1 MKPRYYPYKTTKPA
15 TTTTKK
21 QNPFLKG
28 KGKEPIKKKQLEPEK
43 NNILTEDFRSL
54 IRENA
59 YIGTNGYTIPKS
71 VFDSDV
77 GSGSEHKELIFLR
90 ESLTLEPKKDGYC
103 PTTALAPV
111 SFPVFREN
119 ASKIYLPQFY
129 GIERYGMPKNKLS
142 FGDDISVPFVKPIRD
157 YQEAIIDVY
166 LRHITHSKEERER
179 TGGGILEVP
188 CGRGKCLGINTPILM
203 FDGSIK
209 KVQDVVVGDFL
220 MGDDSTPRKVLTL
233 ARGREPMYKIE
244 CKKGDGYIVNE
255 SHILSLKY
263 GTYMNKDTPKN
274 SVLDISV
281 LDYLKLPKYYHG
293 RSGPLYGYRVPITFP
308 DKEVEIDPYL
318 FGYWLGD
325 GSSKGT
331 GISTQE
337 STIIKYIVDCFK
349 TKHTTLYLKYTG
361 FQYDYRINSIDP
373 NTSNKSNIF
382 MNFLRDYNIINN
394 KHIPTHYKCNS
405 SVKQLELLAGII
417 DSDGHYHDNCYEI
430 TQKSEKLLDDIIYLA
445 KSLGFSANKRMVKK
459 SCQNGFVGT
468 YYTVNICGEGLEKIP
483 VKCPRKKGNKREL
496 LRDCLKYRISVKPIG
511 IDDYYGFEI
520 DGNRRFVLGDYTVT
534 HNTVMGLKIIS
545 ILSKKTLILVH
556 KEFLMNQ
563 WIERI
568 AEFLPAARV
577 GKIQGP
583 VFDIVEKDIVIG
595 MIQSLYDRTFPTDA
609 FSSFGLTIIDEVHR
623 IGSEEFSKTLFK
635 TITRCMLGISATV
648 ERKDGLTCLLYHF
661 IGPKI
666 YSEERKDDTVVEV
679 RAIEY
684 IHPQEE
690 YNVVA
695 YDYKGNVQ
703 YSTMVSKISNFVPRS
718 QFLVQ
723 VLRDLIRA
731 QPDQQ
736 IMVLSHIRALLT
748 FLYDS
753 LNSLEEPSNKIDVGY
768 YVGGMKKEA
777 LEATEK
783 KQVVLATYAMAAEAL
798 DIKTLNTL
806 VMVSPKT
813 DIIQSVG
820 RILRMKADG
829 KVIVD
834 IVDTHDVFQNQWKKR
849 RAYYKKCGYGI
860 RYVKST
866 NYVDMSSTHVES
878 WKRVN
883 IPTVTPEDS
892 TLESKEEEEIEKRV
906 CHIPI
911 AEYDFSDPDLE
922 EDENPDEEC

>member
-1 MKPRYYPYKTTKPA
+1 MKPRFYNKKTSI
-15 TTTTKK
+15 
-21 QNPFLKG
+21 
-28 KGKEPIKKKQLEPEK
+28 IKKDKPNPNNKKVEQEK
-43 NNILTEDFRSL
+43 HIISDDLRT
-54 IRENA
+54 IVRENA
-59 YIGTNGYTIPKS
+59 YIGSNGYTIPKS
-71 VFDSDV
+71 VFDS
-77 GSGSEHKELIFLR
+77 GSNSNSNSNTKELIFLR

-103 PTTALAPV
+103 PTTAVAPV

-166 LRHITHSKEERER
+166 LRHIQAPSPSEQRERER
-179 TGGGILEVP
+179 EMVGGGGILEVP

-203 FDGSIK
+203 FDGTIK
-209 KVQDVVVGDFL
+209 MVQDVVVGDLL

-233 ARGREPMYKIE
+233 ARGREKMFKVREKTNYVGE
-244 CKKGDGYIVNE
+244 EYIVNE
-255 SHILSLKY
+255 SHILSLK
-263 GTYMNKDTPKN
+263 TDQKE
-274 SVLDISV
+274 VIDIP
-281 LDYLKLPKYYHG
+281 LADYLILPKH
-293 RSGPLYGYRVPITFP
+293 LQETLFGYRVPIQFHLTQENFR
-308 DKEVEIDPYL
+308 IDPDPYMIG
-318 FGYWLGD
+318 F
-325 GSSKGT
+325 SS
-331 GISTQE
+331 ST
-337 STIIKYIVDCFK
+337 
-349 TKHTTLYLKYTG
+349 
-361 FQYDYRINSIDP
+361 SIP
-373 NTSNKSNIF
+373 QK
-382 MNFLRDYNIINN
+382 
-394 KHIPTHYKCNS
+394 YKCNIPEI
-405 SVKQLELLAGII
+405 QLEVLAGIVDRYGDFNSSTPI
-417 DSDGHYHDNCYEI
+417 EI
-430 TQKSEKLLDDIIYLA
+430 IPPQNSTLIEDILFLSR
-445 KSLGFSANKRMVKK
+445 SLGFACYRTKGKSKK
-459 SCQNGFVGT
+459 IRIRILIGNNTPIIPTRKMEIDKLQENISLSYNF
-468 YYTVNICGEGLEKIP
+468 TVEALLEM
-483 VKCPRKKGNKREL
+483 
-496 LRDCLKYRISVKPIG
+496 
-511 IDDYYGFEI
+511 DYYGFEI

-568 AEFLPAARV
+568 SEFLPSARV

-583 VFDIVEKDIVIG
+583 TFDIVEKDIVIG
-595 MIQSLYDRTFPTDA
+595 MIQSLYDRVFPTDA

-666 YSEERKDDTVVEV
+666 YSEERKNDTVVQV
-679 RAIEY
+679 RAIEFA
-684 IHPQEE
+684 HPQEE

-723 VLRDLIRA
+723 VIRDLIRA

-748 FLYDS
+748 FLHDHLS
-753 LNSLEEPSNKIDVGY
+753 CPSENDRIDVGY

-777 LEATEK
+777 LEATERK
-783 KQVVLATYAMAAEAL
+783 KVVLATYAMAAEAL

-834 IVDTHDVFQNQWKKR
+834 IIDTHEVFQNQWKKR

-866 NYVDMSSTHVES
+866 NYVDMSESEIGS
-878 WKRVN
+878 WKC
-883 IPTVTPEDS
+883 IAKASAIIT
-892 TLESKEEEEIEKRV
+892 EEEE
-906 CHIPI
+906 
-911 AEYDFSDPDLE
+911 E
-922 EDENPDEEC
+922 EDGDDIQGVCFISPEIMEKMEEN

>member
-1 MKPRYYPYKTTKPA
+1 MKPRYYPYKTTKPVA
-15 TTTTKK
+15 SVPKK
-21 QNPFLKG
+21 PIQK
-28 KGKEPIKKKQLEPEK
+28 KKEPQEKQHL
-43 NNILTEDFRSL
+43 LTDDLRSR

-71 VFDSDV
+71 VFESQ
-77 GSGSEHKELIFLR
+77 EKELIFLR
-90 ESLTLEPKKDGYC
+90 ESLTMEPKKDGYC

-157 YQEAIIDVY
+157 YQETIIDVY
-166 LRHITHSKEERER
+166 LRHIDSASPKDMLAPQAPS
-179 TGGGILEVP
+179 GGGILEVP

-203 FDGSIK
+203 YGGSIK
-209 KVQDVVVGDFL
+209 MVQDVVVGDLL

-233 ARGREPMYKIE
+233 ARGRETMYKVRE
-244 CKKGDGYIVNE
+244 VLEKTNFVAEEYVVNE
-255 SHILSLKY
+255 SHILSLRRFP
-263 GTYMNKDTPKN
+263 TENEQDEII
-274 SVLDISV
+274 DISLV
-281 LDYLKLPKYYHG
+281 DYLNLPKH
-293 RSGPLYGYRVPITFP
+293 LQETLFGYRVPIRFP
-308 DKEVEIDPYL
+308 RFRMEHTHSWNPDPYIAG
-318 FGYWLGD
+318 F
-325 GSSKGT
+325 SC
-331 GISTQE
+331 ST
-337 STIIKYIVDCFK
+337 
-349 TKHTTLYLKYTG
+349 
-361 FQYDYRINSIDP
+361 SIP
-373 NTSNKSNIF
+373 
-382 MNFLRDYNIINN
+382 YE
-394 KHIPTHYKCNS
+394 YKCNIPEIQIQ
-405 SVKQLELLAGII
+405 VLAGII
-417 DSDGHYHDNCYEI
+417 DKFGHFCSVNQIEI
-430 TQKSEKLLDDIIYLA
+430 TTPNSVLDPSSGLMLRLIEDIIFLSR
-445 KSLGFSANKRMVKK
+445 SLGFSIKK
-459 SCQNGFVGT
+459 NETALFIIIGSNTPILPFRDEINN
-468 YYTVNICGEGLEKIP
+468 YYQQQGRQKKEKVRLEYKFTVEALGE
-483 VKCPRKKGNKREL
+483 
-496 LRDCLKYRISVKPIG
+496 
-511 IDDYYGFEI
+511 DDYYGFEI

-568 AEFLPAARV
+568 AEFLPTARV

-595 MIQSLYDRTFPTDA
+595 MIQSLYDRVFPTDA

-648 ERKDGLTCLLYHF
+648 ERKDGLTNLLYHF

-684 IHPQEE
+684 VHPQEE

-718 QFLVQ
+718 LFLVQ
-723 VLRDLIRA
+723 VIRDLIRA

-748 FLYDS
+748 FLHDH
-753 LNSLEEPSNKIDVGY
+753 LNEVGQEEQSSKKIDVGY

-834 IVDTHDVFQNQWKKR
+834 IVDTHEVFQNQWKKR

-866 NYVDMSSTHVES
+866 NYVDMSATQVES
-878 WKRVN
+878 WKRV
-883 IPTVTPEDS
+883 IRPTVDKPTVSE
-892 TLESKEEEEIEKRV
+892 TKEEEEEEIEKRV

-911 AEYDFSDPDLE
+911 SEYDFSDPDLE
-922 EDENPDEEC
+922 EDENPEEEC

>member
-1 MKPRYYPYKTTKPA
+1 MKPRFYNKKPSIIKKDKPNPNKKKVELE
-15 TTTTKK
+15 KK
-21 QNPFLKG
+21 Q
-28 KGKEPIKKKQLEPEK
+28 EK
-43 NNILTEDFRSL
+43 YILSDDLRSR

-71 VFDSDV
+71 AFLSDV

-90 ESLTLEPKKDGYC
+90 ESLIMEPKKDGYC

-166 LRHITHSKEERER
+166 LRHISHPKEERER

-188 CGRGKCLGINTPILM
+188 CGRGK
-203 FDGSIK
+203 
-209 KVQDVVVGDFL
+209 
-220 MGDDSTPRKVLTL
+220 
-233 ARGREPMYKIE
+233 
-244 CKKGDGYIVNE
+244 
-255 SHILSLKY
+255 
-263 GTYMNKDTPKN
+263 
-274 SVLDISV
+274 
-281 LDYLKLPKYYHG
+281 
-293 RSGPLYGYRVPITFP
+293 
-308 DKEVEIDPYL
+308 
-318 FGYWLGD
+318 
-325 GSSKGT
+325 
-331 GISTQE
+331 
-337 STIIKYIVDCFK
+337 
-349 TKHTTLYLKYTG
+349 
-361 FQYDYRINSIDP
+361 
-373 NTSNKSNIF
+373 
-382 MNFLRDYNIINN
+382 
-394 KHIPTHYKCNS
+394 
-405 SVKQLELLAGII
+405 
-417 DSDGHYHDNCYEI
+417 
-430 TQKSEKLLDDIIYLA
+430 
-445 KSLGFSANKRMVKK
+445 
-459 SCQNGFVGT
+459 
-468 YYTVNICGEGLEKIP
+468 
-483 VKCPRKKGNKREL
+483 
-496 LRDCLKYRISVKPIG
+496 
-511 IDDYYGFEI
+511 
-520 DGNRRFVLGDYTVT
+520 
-534 HNTVMGLKIIS
+534 TVMGLKIVS

-568 AEFLPAARV
+568 AEFLPSARV

-583 VFDIVEKDIVIG
+583 TFDIVEKDIVIG

-648 ERKDGLTCLLYHF
+648 ERKDGLTNLLYHF

-679 RAIEY
+679 RAIEFA
-684 IHPQEE
+684 HPQEE

-703 YSTMVSKISNFVPRS
+703 YSTMVSKISNYVPRS
-718 QFLVQ
+718 QFLVRII
-723 VLRDLIRA
+723 RDLIRA

-748 FLYDS
+748 FLHDHLS
-753 LNSLEEPSNKIDVGY
+753 CPSENERIDVGY

-834 IVDTHDVFQNQWKKR
+834 IVDTHEVFQNQWKKR

-860 RYVKST
+860 RYVKSA
-866 NYVDMSSTHVES
+866 NYVDMSAEQTES
-878 WKRVN
+878 WKRMNKPSVDR
-883 IPTVTPEDS
+883 PTVI
-892 TLESKEEEEIEKRV
+892 EEEGEEDGDDIQGEKV
-906 CHIPI
+906 CFISP
-911 AEYDFSDPDLE
+911 ELMEKLE
-922 EDENPDEEC
+922 EI

>member
-1 MKPRYYPYKTTKPA
+1 MKSRFYTNTSKRSNNPTGGSKNSTSTSKKTILKKESEPDISPA
-15 TTTTKK
+15 IISI
-21 QNPFLKG
+21 
-28 KGKEPIKKKQLEPEK
+28 IK
-43 NNILTEDFRSL
+43 
-54 IRENA
+54 ENA

-71 VFDSDV
+71 VFESD
-77 GSGSEHKELIFLR
+77 SGSFTKELIFLR
-90 ESLTLEPKKDGYC
+90 ESLIMEPKKDGYC

-142 FGDDISVPFVKPIRD
+142 FGDTISVPFVKPIRD

-166 LRHITHSKEERER
+166 LRHISHPKEER

-188 CGRGKCLGINTPILM
+188 CGRGK
-203 FDGSIK
+203 
-209 KVQDVVVGDFL
+209 
-220 MGDDSTPRKVLTL
+220 
-233 ARGREPMYKIE
+233 
-244 CKKGDGYIVNE
+244 
-255 SHILSLKY
+255 
-263 GTYMNKDTPKN
+263 
-274 SVLDISV
+274 
-281 LDYLKLPKYYHG
+281 
-293 RSGPLYGYRVPITFP
+293 
-308 DKEVEIDPYL
+308 
-318 FGYWLGD
+318 
-325 GSSKGT
+325 
-331 GISTQE
+331 
-337 STIIKYIVDCFK
+337 
-349 TKHTTLYLKYTG
+349 
-361 FQYDYRINSIDP
+361 
-373 NTSNKSNIF
+373 
-382 MNFLRDYNIINN
+382 
-394 KHIPTHYKCNS
+394 
-405 SVKQLELLAGII
+405 
-417 DSDGHYHDNCYEI
+417 
-430 TQKSEKLLDDIIYLA
+430 
-445 KSLGFSANKRMVKK
+445 
-459 SCQNGFVGT
+459 
-468 YYTVNICGEGLEKIP
+468 
-483 VKCPRKKGNKREL
+483 
-496 LRDCLKYRISVKPIG
+496 
-511 IDDYYGFEI
+511 
-520 DGNRRFVLGDYTVT
+520 
-534 HNTVMGLKIIS
+534 TVMALKIIS

-568 AEFLPAARV
+568 SEFLPAARV

-648 ERKDGLTCLLYHF
+648 ERKDGLTNLLYHF

-723 VLRDLIRA
+723 VIRDLIRS

-748 FLYDS
+748 FLHDHLS
-753 LNSLEEPSNKIDVGY
+753 CPSENERIDVGY

-834 IVDTHDVFQNQWKKR
+834 IVDTHEVFQNQWKKR

-866 NYVDMSSTHVES
+866 NYVDMSSEQTES
-878 WKRVN
+878 WTRVAKPSSSSCLSSSIEIREEQEEKEDEMHQKVCYIS
-883 IPTVTPEDS
+883 IPLDS
-892 TLESKEEEEIEKRV
+892 TEPV
-906 CHIPI
+906 
-911 AEYDFSDPDLE
+911 F
-922 EDENPDEEC
+922 

>member
-1 MKPRYYPYKTTKPA
+1 MKPRYYPYKTSKPV
-15 TTTTKK
+15 TTTTKNQK
-21 QNPFLKG
+21 PFLKG
-28 KGKEPIKKKQLEPEK
+28 KGKEPIKKKEPEKKELEK

-54 IRENA
+54 VRENA

-71 VFDSDV
+71 VFESC
-77 GSGSEHKELIFLR
+77 SNSNSQELIFLR

-103 PTTALAPV
+103 PTTAVAAV

-166 LRHITHSKEERER
+166 LRHISHSKEQRER

-188 CGRGKCLGINTPILM
+188 CGRGK
-203 FDGSIK
+203 
-209 KVQDVVVGDFL
+209 
-220 MGDDSTPRKVLTL
+220 
-233 ARGREPMYKIE
+233 
-244 CKKGDGYIVNE
+244 
-255 SHILSLKY
+255 
-263 GTYMNKDTPKN
+263 
-274 SVLDISV
+274 
-281 LDYLKLPKYYHG
+281 
-293 RSGPLYGYRVPITFP
+293 
-308 DKEVEIDPYL
+308 
-318 FGYWLGD
+318 
-325 GSSKGT
+325 
-331 GISTQE
+331 
-337 STIIKYIVDCFK
+337 
-349 TKHTTLYLKYTG
+349 
-361 FQYDYRINSIDP
+361 
-373 NTSNKSNIF
+373 
-382 MNFLRDYNIINN
+382 
-394 KHIPTHYKCNS
+394 
-405 SVKQLELLAGII
+405 
-417 DSDGHYHDNCYEI
+417 
-430 TQKSEKLLDDIIYLA
+430 
-445 KSLGFSANKRMVKK
+445 
-459 SCQNGFVGT
+459 
-468 YYTVNICGEGLEKIP
+468 
-483 VKCPRKKGNKREL
+483 
-496 LRDCLKYRISVKPIG
+496 
-511 IDDYYGFEI
+511 
-520 DGNRRFVLGDYTVT
+520 
-534 HNTVMGLKIIS
+534 TVMGLKIIS

-723 VLRDLIRA
+723 IIRDLIRA

-748 FLYDS
+748 FLHDH
-753 LNSLEEPSNKIDVGY
+753 LACPSENERIDVGY

-777 LEATEK
+777 LEATERK
-783 KQVVLATYAMAAEAL
+783 KVVLATYAMAAEAL

-860 RYVKST
+860 RYVKSA
-866 NYVDMSSTHVES
+866 NYVDMSEIETEK
-878 WKRVN
+878 WKRVTKPSSSSS
-883 IPTVTPEDS
+883 IEIR
-892 TLESKEEEEIEKRV
+892 EEGEEGEEEINKKVCFISPELMEKM
-906 CHIPI
+906 
-911 AEYDFSDPDLE
+911 E
-922 EDENPDEEC
+922 E